1 MTFIVSSHFITV
13 LGGNDVDL
21 EVNFFWK
28 IWRKSVKPFSKAGAE
43 MKKIV
48 GKISSK
54 QEVWRGTE

>member
-21 EVNFFWK
+21 EMPIFLGKVWK
-28 IWRKSVKPFSKAGAE
+28 KSVKPFSKAGAE
-43 MKKIV
+43 MKKIL

-54 QEVWRGTE
+54 QEV

>member
-1 MTFIVSSHFITV
+1 MAFIVSSYFITV
-13 LGGNDVDL
+13 LGGDDVDL
-21 EVNFFWK
+21 EVKVFFWK

-54 QEVWRGTE
+54 QEV

>member
-1 MTFIVSSHFITV
+1 MTFIVSSHFIMV
-13 LGGNDVDL
+13 LGSDDVDL
-21 EVNFFWK
+21 EMPIFLE

-54 QEVWRGTE
+54 QEV

>member
-1 MTFIVSSHFITV
+1 MTFIVSSCFIMV
-13 LGGNDVDL
+13 LGGDDVDL

-28 IWRKSVKPFSKAGAE
+28 IWRKSVKPFFKAGAE

-54 QEVWRGTE
+54 QEV

>member
-1 MTFIVSSHFITV
+1 MTIIVSSRFIMV
-13 LGGNDVDL
+13 LGGDDVDL
-21 EVNFFWK
+21 EVTFFFWK

-54 QEVWRGTE
+54 QEV

>member
-1 MTFIVSSHFITV
+1 MTFIVSSHFNKV
-13 LGGNDVDL
+13 LGGDDVDL

-48 GKISSK
+48 GKICS
-54 QEVWRGTE
+54 ELVV